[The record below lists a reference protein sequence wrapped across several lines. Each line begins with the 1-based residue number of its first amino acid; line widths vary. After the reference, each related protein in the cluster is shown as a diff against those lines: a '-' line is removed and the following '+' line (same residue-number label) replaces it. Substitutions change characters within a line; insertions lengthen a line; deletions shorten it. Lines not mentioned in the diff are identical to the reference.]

1 MALFTVETI
10 RDLSRLGEL
19 AEEWERLAAS
29 LSPHLPFNFPN
40 WALNWWPAYRR
51 DSLAARDELLCYAL
65 RDADGGLVA
74 VAPMFVTHRP
84 GYGPLRT
91 RELQFFG
98 ADTNVTEWRGLICR
112 PEQAE
117 PVLAALSARLQQDK
131 PADFVQW
138 RGLPAGTC
146 ARVFRGDFTPQ
157 AIMDLPVFYLDLPD
171 SWDAFKRNLPRNV
184 KESLR
189 KCYNSLARDGHP
201 FTLRV
206 VEAEA
211 DVPAALDVFFAL
223 HNLRAEARDTSVRHP
238 DVFFAAQSQDFLR
251 AFCADM
257 ARRGDLRIFQLVI
270 ADKVVATRV
279 GFILGD
285 ELYMY
290 FSGYDLEWSRY
301 SVMTTLVAEAIQWAI
316 AHRLRLFNLSTGS
329 DVSKTRWRPAR
340 VDFFGGYQILGG
352 AVSRVPLAALLALR
366 NRRSPA
372 KPAVVAAGGE
382 PQQGL
387 AAGSS

>member
-1 MALFTVETI
+1 
-10 RDLSRLGEL
+10 L

-29 LSPHLPFNFPN
+29 LSPRLPFNFPS
-40 WALNWWPAYRR
+40 WALNWWSAYRR

-65 RDADGGLVA
+65 RDADGVLVA

-84 GYGPLRT
+84 AHGPLRT

-98 ADTNVTEWRGLICR
+98 ADANVTEWRGLICR
-112 PEQAE
+112 PDQIE
-117 PVLAALSARLQQDK
+117 PALAALSARLREDK

-138 RGLPAGTC
+138 RGLPAGPG
-146 ARVFRGDFTPQ
+146 AHAIRGEFTPQ
-157 AIMDLPVFYLDLPD
+157 PSMDLPVFYLELPG

-189 KCYNSLARDGHP
+189 KCYNSLARDGHQ

-206 VEAEA
+206 VAAEA
-211 DVPAALDVFFAL
+211 DAPAALDIFFAL
-223 HNLRAEARDTSVRHP
+223 HNLRAETRDTSVRHP
-238 DVFFAAQSQDFLR
+238 DVFGSAQSQDFLR
-251 AFCADM
+251 AFCAET

-340 VDFFGGYQILGG
+340 VDFCGGYVLLGG
-352 AVSRVPLAALLALR
+352 AVSRVALAALLVLR
-366 NRRSPA
+366 NRRGPA
-372 KPAVVAAGGE
+372 KTAAAPAAGE

-387 AAGSS
+387 AAGST